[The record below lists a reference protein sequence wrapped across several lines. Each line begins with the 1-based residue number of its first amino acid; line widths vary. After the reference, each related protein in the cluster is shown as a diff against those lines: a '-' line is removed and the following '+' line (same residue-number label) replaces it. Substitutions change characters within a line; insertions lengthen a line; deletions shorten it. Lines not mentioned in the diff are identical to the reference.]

1 MSTKRRSFSMIL
13 YHGSNIE
20 INEIQLSKGR
30 HGKDFGHGFYLSDD
44 YRQAV
49 RMSENVVRREACGTP
64 IVTKFEFDTNAL
76 TSLNACHF
84 DGYTKEWAEFILANR
99 QNKSDKQIHS
109 YDIVIEPIANDA
121 VGVQIRQLSRGFISF
136 DRFLE
141 SIKYVKPTI
150 QYFFGTEQ
158 ALQTLKKL

>member
-1 MSTKRRSFSMIL
+1 MIL

>member
-1 MSTKRRSFSMIL
+1 MIL

-141 SIKYVKPTI
+141 SIQYVKPTI

>member
-1 MSTKRRSFSMIL
+1 MIL

-20 INEIQLSKGR
+20 INEIQPSKGR

>member
-1 MSTKRRSFSMIL
+1 MIL

-99 QNKSDKQIHS
+99 QNKSDKEIHS

>member
-1 MSTKRRSFSMIL
+1 MIL

-109 YDIVIEPIANDA
+109 YDIVIRPIANDA